1 MLLLLL
7 ALLAGGASLWPL
19 LSRAVRWASPPP
31 PARVLLV
38 FAHPDDESMFFAPA
52 LASLAASGSV
62 LHFLCLSTGNFDG
75 LGAVRRKELLAAAAV
90 LGVAPERVAV
100 LDDAA
105 LQDGMRSLW
114 PPATVARHVDAAVR
128 RWGADAVL
136 TFDGRGV
143 SGHPNHVATHAGVL
157 AYLAAAPPPPAGGPR
172 PAVWTLT
179 TTGLLRK
186 YASLLDLPLT
196 LAGGALS
203 APGARR
209 LFLSPNV
216 LRGVAAM
223 AAHRSQWVWFR
234 RLFVAFSRY
243 TFINDFTI
251 LGAPGGGAA
260 ATGSAAGTAAAAAAG
275 RQPAGRKAE

>member
-52 LASLAASGSV
+52 LASLAAGGSA

-75 LGAVRRKELLAAAAV
+75 LGALRAKELLAAAAV
-90 LGVAPERVAV
+90 LGVAAERVAV
-100 LDDAA
+100 LDDAE

-114 PPATVARHVDAAVR
+114 PPAAVARHVDAAVR

-136 TFDGRGV
+136 TFDGAGV

-157 AYLAAAPPPPAGGPR
+157 AYLSAPPAGGRR

-196 LAGGALS
+196 LAGGALG
-203 APGARR
+203 APAARR

-251 LGAPGGGAA
+251 LQAPPAGGAA
-260 ATGSAAGTAAAAAAG
+260 AATPAAAAG
-275 RQPAGRKAE
+275 GAGQRPGGRKAD